1 MIWTALRQAVQCSGQ
16 RRARLNYVPDSAA
29 SSRAMFRTT
38 SSQTALHTAKQ
49 CFGCRTNVSVTKNL
63 KKMISGKEK
72 KHFRAILNAQAS
84 GPCWMNDLRRRILRH
99 DVIPQLSGPNLE
111 FIVPISP
118 IPPPSTLKR
127 VRIVGWWG
135 HVGMSVQFHALIENN
150 NNNNIERKPDP
161 LLPPPTKSFC
171 LSLAG

>member
-63 KKMISGKEK
+63 KKMISEKEK

-118 IPPPSTLKR
+118 IPPLSPFL
-127 VRIVGWWG
+127 
-135 HVGMSVQFHALIENN
+135 
-150 NNNNIERKPDP
+150 P
-161 LLPPPTKSFC
+161 LPGDCWTD
-171 LSLAG
+171 

>member
-1 MIWTALRQAVQCSGQ
+1 MFWTALHQAVQCSGQ

-38 SSQTALHTAKQ
+38 SSQTALFRTALHTAKQ
-49 CFGCRTNVSVTKNL
+49 CFGCRTNVSVTKNF
-63 KKMISGKEK
+63 KKMISEKEK

-118 IPPPSTLKR
+118 IPPLPPTCHLRARLLRSRADRK
-127 VRIVGWWG
+127 G
-135 HVGMSVQFHALIENN
+135 SNN
-150 NNNNIERKPDP
+150 NNNYII
-161 LLPPPTKSFC
+161 LL
-171 LSLAG
+171 